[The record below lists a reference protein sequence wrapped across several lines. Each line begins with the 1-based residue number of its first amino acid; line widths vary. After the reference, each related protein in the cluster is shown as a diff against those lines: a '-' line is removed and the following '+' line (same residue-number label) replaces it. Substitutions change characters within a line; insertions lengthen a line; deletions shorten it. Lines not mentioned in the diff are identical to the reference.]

1 MIKIALRN
9 NLKYPLQLL
18 IFNVLRDTENKILIY
33 YYEFDSL
40 IFMPLM
46 FLGEFFAGLII
57 FSYQRKFLI
66 KYKNDGDKQM
76 KFKSIALIKAK
87 RFTTTNI
94 GGTKIFFL
102 IFFVASFD
110 FVQFMISLYT
120 PKFVNV
126 SGSIKS
132 RVAGFLTIFDALF
145 YYYVLRLPIFRHQ
158 LFSLI
163 VIGSC
168 SLIVIISEFF
178 FQKIDIFLTYGQFI
192 LVYILTFIVQFCSA
206 MVDSTEKYLFENKN
220 LNPFKVLMFEGFF
233 GFILSFLHGIF
244 HSPFVEITNFYKDKP
259 TSDFVILI
267 FALIIYIILSGL
279 KNTFRV
285 STTKCYTP
293 MTTTFL
299 DYILNPL
306 YIIYFFARAEDFLID
321 GKRNYVYFFLN
332 LIIAFIISFFGFVYN
347 EFIVLFCCQ
356 LDIETHLQISGRS
369 EKDEINAHLDEL
381 DTDNDD
387 IEQ

>member
-9 NLKYPLQLL
+9 NSKYPLQLL

-192 LVYILTFIVQFCSA
+192 
-206 MVDSTEKYLFENKN
+206 
-220 LNPFKVLMFEGFF
+220 
-233 GFILSFLHGIF
+233 
-244 HSPFVEITNFYKDKP
+244 
-259 TSDFVILI
+259 
-267 FALIIYIILSGL
+267 
-279 KNTFRV
+279 
-285 STTKCYTP
+285 
-293 MTTTFL
+293 
-299 DYILNPL
+299 
-306 YIIYFFARAEDFLID
+306 
-321 GKRNYVYFFLN
+321 
-332 LIIAFIISFFGFVYN
+332 
-347 EFIVLFCCQ
+347 
-356 LDIETHLQISGRS
+356 
-369 EKDEINAHLDEL
+369 
-381 DTDNDD
+381 
-387 IEQ
+387 